1 MADTEA
7 LGNNE
12 VLYRHSKVYRNIF
25 NDLYVQVCNDYRY
38 DYKVK
43 DEDNLREGDKVDII
57 IRLT

>member
-7 LGNNE
+7 LENNE

-25 NDLYVQVCNDYRY
+25 NDLYVQICNDYRY

-43 DEDNLREGDKVDII
+43 DEDNLREGDEVDII
-57 IRLT
+57 IRLK